1 MNDTDLSTIVWSL
14 SNPSPTQR
22 ISRELSHIAS
32 RLPKIFTLG
41 FVTIKLNLVKNWGSP
56 FLLKFDL
63 FPKFSSCQ
71 YY

>member
-1 MNDTDLSTIVWSL
+1 MNYSSNPDFHRVSIKRGMQMMNDTDLSTIVWSL

-41 FVTIKLNLVKNWGSP
+41 FVTIKLNLVKN
-56 FLLKFDL
+56 
-63 FPKFSSCQ
+63 
-71 YY
+71 